1 MKMIPMIATMLLAV
15 SFALPMSANADNR
28 ELAAPVIELMPH
40 LKKLRTDLNLNDDQ
54 NKVIDNWLAEAPIKR
69 KELEAQTIEVRAKL
83 REALLNRDE
92 RMVRD
97 RLKKELQEMNTRLI
111 EMRSLCARMLHDTL
125 TDEQYTKVVDSYRK
139 EHKL

>member
-1 MKMIPMIATMLLAV
+1 MKFTHLIAASLLAA
-15 SFALPMSANADNR
+15 SFAFPVASFADNR

-40 LKKLRTDLNLNDDQ
+40 LKKLRTELKLDDAQ
-54 NKVIDNWLAEAPIKR
+54 NQVIDNWLAEAPIKR
-69 KELEAQTIEVRAKL
+69 KELEAQTLQVRAKL
-83 REALLNRDE
+83 RDALLNRDE

-125 TDEQYTKVVDSYRK
+125 TDEQYKKVADSYRA
-139 EHKL
+139 EMGL

>member
-1 MKMIPMIATMLLAV
+1 MSMTRIVAASLLSVGLAFPMVA
-15 SFALPMSANADNR
+15 SADNR

-40 LKKLRTDLNLNDDQ
+40 LKKLRTELNLSEDQ
-54 NKVIDNWLAEAPIKR
+54 NKVINSWLAEAPIKR
-69 KELEAQTIEVRAKL
+69 KELEGQTIEVRKKL

-125 TDEQYTKVVDSYRK
+125 TDEQYTKVAESYRT
-139 EHKL
+139 EHGL

>member
-15 SFALPMSANADNR
+15 SFALPMSASADNR

-69 KELEAQTIEVRAKL
+69 KELEVQTIEVRAKL

-139 EHKL
+139 EHNL

>member
-15 SFALPMSANADNR
+15 SFALPMSASADNR

>member
-1 MKMIPMIATMLLAV
+1 MKIAHLIATSILAA
-15 SFALPMSANADNR
+15 SFAFPVASVADNR

-40 LKKLRTDLNLNDDQ
+40 LKKLRTELELDDAQ
-54 NKVIDNWLAEAPIKR
+54 NAVIDNWLAEAPIKR

-83 REALLNRDE
+83 RDALLNRDE

-111 EMRSLCARMLHDTL
+111 EMRSLCARMLHTTL
-125 TDEQYTKVVDSYRK
+125 TDDQYAKVADSYRA
-139 EHKL
+139 EAGM

>member
-1 MKMIPMIATMLLAV
+1 MKPTHILAATLLSV
-15 SFALPMSANADNR
+15 SIALPVSSYADNR

-40 LKKLRTDLNLNDDQ
+40 LKQLRPTLNLTDAQ
-54 NKVIDNWLAEAPIKR
+54 NTVIDNWLAEAPAKR
-69 KELEAQTIEVRAKL
+69 KELEAQTLAVRNKL
-83 REALLNRDE
+83 RDALLNRDD

-125 TDEQYTKVVDSYRK
+125 TDEQYAKVADRYKQSITP
-139 EHKL
+139 

>member
-15 SFALPMSANADNR
+15 SFALPMSASADNR

-139 EHKL
+139 EHNL